1 MGGYE
6 WGRTELAL
14 YALHVL
20 LHALTALQ
28 ALLLALEAF
37 PVLLALQVLAALK
50 ALLAQSPTRTKQQ
63 AAIALH
69 G

>member
-20 LHALTALQ
+20 LHALEALQ
-28 ALLLALEAF
+28 VLLALEAL
-37 PVLLALQVLAALK
+37 PDLLALQVLPALK

-63 AAIALH
+63 AAIAVH

>member
-20 LHALTALQ
+20 LHAVEALQ
-28 ALLLALEAF
+28 ELLLALEAL
-37 PVLLALQVLAALK
+37 PVLLALQVLPALK
-50 ALLAQSPTRTKQQ
+50 ALLAQYSTRTKQQ